1 MHIIKF
7 MKEEV
12 IKVLQ
17 KALKKIDVKL
27 KKQEIE
33 NFLEIPP
40 SAEMGDYA
48 FPCFFLAE
56 KLKQEPRQ
64 IALQIREKINEIQ
77 VNFEDIQTSGA
88 YVNFFVNRKDL
99 ARQVVWDAITQKEN
113 FGKGKIGK
121 GKKIVVEFSSPN
133 IAKPF
138 SIGHLRST
146 IIGNSIANFCEFQ
159 GFKTKRINYFGDW
172 GTQFGKLAYGYQK
185 FGKESELKKDVIK
198 HLLKIYVKIN
208 KDEKYEKPS
217 RETFK
222 KMEQGDKKVLLLWK
236 NFRELSIEQ
245 FEEIYKQLGIKF
257 DVYEGESEYNKKLE
271 SIIQKLEK
279 KKLLEKSKG
288 ALIVDLKKYG
298 LGVCIIQKSDGTSIY
313 ATRDIAAAIERHK
326 KYGFS
331 KMIYEV
337 GQEQKLHFK
346 QVFKILEL
354 MGYKWAKDCAHIYH
368 GLYLGKSGKKLST
381 RKGESFSME
390 GILSQTQKLA
400 SKEIKKRFPKLSKK
414 ENQKR
419 AEKIAIAAIFY
430 GDLKN
435 NRTKDI
441 IFDLDRFVSFDG
453 NTGPYILYGYAR
465 ASSIIKKSKQ
475 PGHFEIN
482 DLENKEFELAKKLS
496 LFSEVVLKAYEQM
509 NPSLIANYSYE
520 LAQIFNEFYQ
530 KCPVLNSKSEPFRLA
545 LVEAFRQTL
554 RNSMNLLGIELLEE
568 M

>member
-1 MHIIKF
+1 
-7 MKEEV
+7 MKEEI

-17 KALKKIDVKL
+17 KALKKIDIKL
-27 KKQEIE
+27 KKQEIK

-40 SAEMGDYA
+40 STEMGDYA

-64 IALQIREKINEIQ
+64 IALQIREQINEIQ
-77 VNFEDIQTSGA
+77 VNFGDIQTSGP

-99 ARQVVWDAITQKEN
+99 ARQVVWDAITKKEN

-121 GKKIVVEFSSPN
+121 GKKIVVEYSSPN

-138 SIGHLRST
+138 GIGHLRST
-146 IIGNSIANFCEFQ
+146 IIGNSIANLCEFQ
-159 GFKTKRINYFGDW
+159 KFKTKRINYLGDW
-172 GTQFGKLAYGYQK
+172 GTQFGKIAYGYQK
-185 FGKESELKKDVIK
+185 FGKESELKKDAIK
-198 HLLKIYVKIN
+198 YLLKLYVRIN
-208 KDEKYEKPS
+208 KYKKYEEPS
-217 RETFK
+217 KETFK
-222 KMEQGDKKVLLLWK
+222 KMEQGNKKILLLWK
-236 NFRELSIEQ
+236 IFRDLSIEQ
-245 FEEIYKQLGIKF
+245 FEKIYKQLGIKF
-257 DVYEGESEYNKKLE
+257 DAYEGESQYNKKLE
-271 SIIQKLEK
+271 KIIQKLEK
-279 KKLLEKSKG
+279 KKLLKKSKG
-288 ALIVDLKKYG
+288 ALIVDLEKYG
-298 LGVCIIQKSDGTSIY
+298 LGICIIQKSDGTSIY

-354 MGYKWAKDCAHIYH
+354 MDYKWAKNCTHIYH
-368 GLYLGKSGKKLST
+368 GLYLGKLNKKIST
-381 RKGESFSME
+381 RKGESFSMKD
-390 GILSQTQKLA
+390 ILLQTKKLA
-400 SKEIKKRFPKLSKK
+400 SKEIKKRFPKLSNV

-441 IFDLDRFVSFDG
+441 VFDLNRFVSFDG
-453 NTGPYILYGYAR
+453 NTGPYILYSYAR

-475 PGHFEIN
+475 PGRFEIN
-482 DLENKEFELAKKLS
+482 DLEKKEFELAKKIS
-496 LFSEVVLKAYEQM
+496 LFSEVTLKAYQQM

-520 LAQIFNEFYQ
+520 LAQLFNEFYQ
-530 KCPVLNSKSEPFRLA
+530 KYPVLNSKSESFRLA
-545 LVEAFRQTL
+545 LVEAFRQTI

>member
-1 MHIIKF
+1 

-12 IKVLQ
+12 IKILH
-17 KALKKIDVKL
+17 KALKEMDVNL

-33 NFLEIPP
+33 KFIEIPP
-40 SAEMGDYA
+40 STEIGDYA

-56 KLKQEPRQ
+56 KLKQDPKQ
-64 IALQIREKINEIQ
+64 IALQIREKITQIQ
-77 VNFEDIQTSGA
+77 VNFEDIQTSGP

-99 ARQVVWDAITQKEN
+99 ARQIVWDAITKKEN

-138 SIGHLRST
+138 GVGHLRST
-146 IIGNSIANFCEFQ
+146 IIGNSISNICEFQ
-159 GFKTKRINYFGDW
+159 GFKTKKINYFGDW

-185 FGKESELKKDVIK
+185 FGKESELKKDAIK
-198 HLLKIYVKIN
+198 HLLKIYVQISKN
-208 KDEKYEKPS
+208 KKYEEHS

-222 KMEQGDKKVLLLWK
+222 KMEQGDKKSLLLWK

-245 FEEIYKQLGIKF
+245 FEKIYKQLGIEF
-257 DVYEGESEYNKKLE
+257 DVYEGESKYNKQLPKIVQE
-271 SIIQKLEK
+271 LEK
-279 KKLLEKSKG
+279 KKLLKKSKG
-288 ALIVDLKKYG
+288 ALIVDLEKYG

-313 ATRDIAAAIERHK
+313 ATRDIAAAISRHK
-326 KYGFS
+326 NYKFS
-331 KMIYEV
+331 RMIYEV

-346 QVFKILEL
+346 QVFKVLEL
-354 MGYKWAKDCAHIYH
+354 MNYKWAKDCVHVYH

-390 GILSQTQKLA
+390 KILKQTQNLA
-400 SKEIKKRFPKLSKK
+400 SKEIKKRFPNLSNI

-419 AEKIAIAAIFY
+419 AEKIAIASIFY

-441 IFDLDRFVSFDG
+441 VFDLDRFVSFDG
-453 NTGPYILYGYAR
+453 NTGPYILYSYAR

-482 DLENKEFELAKKLS
+482 SLEPKEFELAKKLS
-496 LFSEVVLKAYEQM
+496 AFPEITSKAYEQM

-520 LAQIFNEFYQ
+520 LAQLFNEFYQ
-530 KCPVLNSKSEPFRLA
+530 KHPVLNSESESFRLA
-545 LVEAFRQTL
+545 LVEAFRQII
-554 RNSMNLLGIELLEE
+554 RNSMNLLGIEMLEE